1 MSLTGHK
8 EHNAWQGGLLEV
20 DRFVDHLVVVW
31 GSNCIV
37 WWLMALWQEV
47 MPTQAASHTASEV
60 YLGHD
65 LHIQRQH
72 PHRGES
78 AHRDALSQVVSL
90 DPKGTADHA
99 CSMCLTW
106 TDLGAC
112 MKACMSTNTMTS
124 ASGK

>member
-8 EHNAWQGGLLEV
+8 ELNAWQGGLLEV
-20 DRFVDHLVVVW
+20 DRFVDHLVVLW

-47 MPTQAASHTASEV
+47 MPTQAASHAASEV

-78 AHRDALSQVVSL
+78 AHRDAPSQVVSL
-90 DPKGTADHA
+90 YSKGTADCA
-99 CSMCLTW
+99 CSMCLP
-106 TDLGAC
+106 
-112 MKACMSTNTMTS
+112 
-124 ASGK
+124 